1 MADSE
6 DSRYFIG
13 VDIGGTFT
21 DLVIARPD
29 GDGFDLVKTL
39 TTPDNPVRGVMQAVG
54 EALDLVG
61 VRADRLQRVVH
72 ATTLPTNLVLERKG
86 SRVGYVTTRGFGDI
100 FRISKH
106 KPNGP
111 DRYNMAYRRPEPL
124 VATALVAEIDE
135 RMDFRAA
142 MS

>member
-1 MADSE
+1 M
-6 DSRYFIG
+6 
-13 VDIGGTFT
+13 
-21 DLVIARPD
+21 
-29 GDGFDLVKTL
+29 
-39 TTPDNPVRGVMQAVG
+39 
-54 EALDLVG
+54 
-61 VRADRLQRVVH
+61 RADRLQRVVH

-124 VATALVAEIDE
+124 VATAETAALGRQLQEQL
-135 RMDFRAA
+135 RAA
-142 MS
+142 RQGYQAAIASMRTVFTDFTTSEHARISPPA

>member
-1 MADSE
+1 MADGA

-13 VDIGGTFT
+13 VDIRGTFT
-21 DLVIARPD
+21 ELVIPPPD
-29 GDGFDLVKTL
+29 GDHFHLVNAQCTL
-39 TTPDNPVRGVMQAVG
+39 DNAVRGVMQAVD

-61 VRADRLQRVVH
+61 VRADRLQRVVP

-100 FRISKH
+100 SRISKH

-111 DRYNMAYRRPEPL
+111 DRYNMAYRRPPP
-124 VATALVAEIDE
+124 
-135 RMDFRAA
+135 
-142 MS
+142 